1 MSSIFDNALKKLQA
15 EIKTVEGKLLDGR
28 FRTLEDAR
36 GYVERRQGLLAAVD
50 IIKEQ
55 AKRDDDTED

>member
-1 MSSIFDNALKKLQA
+1 MSIFDNAAKKIQA
-15 EIKTVEGKLLDGR
+15 EIKIVEEKLLNGR

-50 IIKEQ
+50 ILKEQ
-55 AKRDDDTED
+55 AKIDADMEE